1 MRKQYD
7 RFDLESAIQ
16 TVWHTKD
23 DLELITQRIVDDPDG
38 PMTEDELTNVLI
50 GLSELHEIRCKR
62 LFGVFET
69 MLREKSFTD
78 TGYSSV
84 VLGEPS
90 VKDETL
96 TKNKL

>member
-23 DLELITQRIVDDPDG
+23 DLDLITQQMVDDPE
-38 PMTEDELTNVLI
+38 PMTEDDLSNVMV
-50 GLSELHEIRCKR
+50 GLSELHDIRCKK
-62 LFGVFET
+62 LFSVFET

-90 VKDETL
+90 VKDETP

>member
-16 TVWHTKD
+16 TVWNTKD
-23 DLELITQRIVDDPDG
+23 DLELITQQMVDG
-38 PMTEDELTNVLI
+38 PETMTEDELANVMI
-50 GLSELHEIRCKR
+50 GLSELHDIRCKK
-62 LFGVFET
+62 LFSVFET

-90 VKDETL
+90 VKDEIPP
-96 TKNKL
+96 KK

>member
-23 DLELITQRIVDDPDG
+23 DLELITQRMVDDPD
-38 PMTEDELTNVLI
+38 PMTEDDLSNVMV
-50 GLSELHEIRCKR
+50 GLSELHDIRCKK
-62 LFGVFET
+62 LFSVFET

-78 TGYSSV
+78 TGYPSV
-84 VLGEPS
+84 VLGESS
-90 VKDETL
+90 VKDEIPP
-96 TKNKL
+96 KK

>member
-16 TVWHTKD
+16 TVLNTKD
-23 DLELITQRIVDDPDG
+23 DLELITQQMVDGPE
-38 PMTEDELTNVLI
+38 PMTEDELANVMI
-50 GLSELHEIRCKR
+50 GLSELHDIRCKK
-62 LFGVFET
+62 LFSVFET

-90 VKDETL
+90 VKDEIPP
-96 TKNKL
+96 KK

>member
-16 TVWHTKD
+16 TVWNTKD
-23 DLELITQRIVDDPDG
+23 DLELITQQMIDG
-38 PMTEDELTNVLI
+38 SEPMTEDDLSNVMV
-50 GLSELHEIRCKR
+50 GLSELHDIRCKK
-62 LFGVFET
+62 LFSVFET

-90 VKDETL
+90 VKDEIPP
-96 TKNKL
+96 KK

>member
-16 TVWHTKD
+16 TVWNTKD
-23 DLELITQRIVDDPDG
+23 DLELITQQMVDDPE
-38 PMTEDELTNVLI
+38 PMTEDELANVMI
-50 GLSELHEIRCKR
+50 GLSELHDIRCKK
-62 LFGVFET
+62 LFSVFET

-90 VKDETL
+90 VKDEIPP
-96 TKNKL
+96 KK

>member
-16 TVWHTKD
+16 TVWNTKD
-23 DLELITQRIVDDPDG
+23 DLELITQQMVDGPE
-38 PMTEDELTNVLI
+38 PMTEDELANVMI
-50 GLSELHEIRCKR
+50 GLSELHDIRCKK
-62 LFGVFET
+62 LFSVFET

-84 VLGEPS
+84 VLGERS
-90 VKDETL
+90 VKDEIPP
-96 TKNKL
+96 KK

>member
-16 TVWHTKD
+16 TVWNTKD
-23 DLELITQRIVDDPDG
+23 DLELITQQMVDGPE
-38 PMTEDELTNVLI
+38 PMTEDELANVMI
-50 GLSELHEIRCKR
+50 GLSELHDIRCKK
-62 LFGVFET
+62 LFSVFET

-90 VKDETL
+90 VKDEIL
-96 TKNKL
+96 PKK

>member
-16 TVWHTKD
+16 TVWNTKD
-23 DLELITQRIVDDPDG
+23 DLELITQQMVDGPE
-38 PMTEDELTNVLI
+38 PMTEDELANVMI
-50 GLSELHEIRCKR
+50 GLSELHDIRCKK
-62 LFGVFET
+62 LFSVFET

-90 VKDETL
+90 VKDEIPH
-96 TKNKL
+96 KK

>member
-16 TVWHTKD
+16 TVWNTKD
-23 DLELITQRIVDDPDG
+23 DLELITQQMVDGPE
-38 PMTEDELTNVLI
+38 PMTEDELANVMI
-50 GLSELHEIRCKR
+50 GLSELHDIRCKK
-62 LFGVFET
+62 LFSVFET

-90 VKDETL
+90 VKDEIPP
-96 TKNKL
+96 KK

>member
-16 TVWHTKD
+16 TVWNTKD
-23 DLELITQRIVDDPDG
+23 DLELITQQMIDG
-38 PMTEDELTNVLI
+38 SEPMTEDELANVMI
-50 GLSELHEIRCKR
+50 GLSELHDIRCKK
-62 LFGVFET
+62 LFSVFET

-90 VKDETL
+90 VKDEIPP
-96 TKNKL
+96 KK

>member
-16 TVWHTKD
+16 TVWNTKD
-23 DLELITQRIVDDPDG
+23 DLELITQQMVDGPE
-38 PMTEDELTNVLI
+38 PMTEDELANVMI
-50 GLSELHEIRCKR
+50 GLSELHDIRCKK
-62 LFGVFET
+62 LFSVFET

-84 VLGEPS
+84 VLELNLLCPS
-90 VKDETL
+90 
-96 TKNKL
+96 

>member
-1 MRKQYD
+1 MRKQDD

-16 TVWHTKD
+16 TVWNTKD
-23 DLELITQRIVDDPDG
+23 DLELITQQMVDGPE
-38 PMTEDELTNVLI
+38 PMTEDELANVMI
-50 GLSELHEIRCKR
+50 GLSELHDIRCKK
-62 LFGVFET
+62 LFSVFET

-90 VKDETL
+90 VKDEIPP
-96 TKNKL
+96 KK

>member
-16 TVWHTKD
+16 TVWNTKD
-23 DLELITQRIVDDPDG
+23 DLELITQQMVDG
-38 PMTEDELTNVLI
+38 SEPMTEDELANVMI
-50 GLSELHEIRCKR
+50 GLSELHDIRCKK
-62 LFGVFET
+62 LFSVFET

-90 VKDETL
+90 VKDEIPP
-96 TKNKL
+96 KK